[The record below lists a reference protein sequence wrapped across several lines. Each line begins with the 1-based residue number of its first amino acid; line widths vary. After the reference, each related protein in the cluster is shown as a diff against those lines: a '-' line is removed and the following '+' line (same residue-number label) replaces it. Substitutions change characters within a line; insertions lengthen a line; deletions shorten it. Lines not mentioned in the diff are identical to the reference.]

1 MVENLITNLPLTLE
15 HVKMLSPVSERFI
28 IPKNTTR
35 IQPHAFIFYNTED
48 REGAENEAN
57 HMYQSFKVS
66 YLVISYNIGSWSMD
80 ITKLQAYLNSSTPY
94 GLLIT
99 AA

>member
-1 MVENLITNLPLTLE
+1 MLENLIKNLPLTLD

-28 IPKNTTR
+28 ILKNTTR
-35 IQPHAFIFYNTED
+35 IQPHALIFYNTED

-66 YLVISYNIGSWSMD
+66 YNIV
-80 ITKLQAYLNSSTPY
+80 L
-94 GLLIT
+94 
-99 AA
+99 